1 MALNLGK
8 DMKPVAGMWP
18 KQSANGN
25 VYFAGGN
32 RKEKLFLFH
41 NADAKDGE
49 PEWTL
54 YSQAK
59 AGSKPKKKAKNPG
72 AAALKLVTSQAKP
85 DDELNDSIADLWA
98 PVEGGEK

>member
-1 MALNLGK
+1 MTLNLGK
-8 DMKPVAGMWP
+8 DMKPIAGMWP

-59 AGSKPKKKAKNPG
+59 AGSKPKKRANPSK
-72 AAALKLVTSQAKP
+72 AALQLVRATAKP

-98 PVEGGEK
+98 PVEGGDE